1 MAFDDTRTDHWY
13 NTVDVELAAKFQDEL
28 GLETE
33 NGDTEQLPE
42 SIQYFLDN
50 GPFEVRLIDDFP
62 KLS

>member
-1 MAFDDTRTDHWY
+1 MKQGTDHWY

-33 NGDTEQLPE
+33 NGDTEHLPE

-62 KLS
+62 KLP